1 MIIFLLSIN
10 NMVEINYLALLLFN
24 IFTHRFSIPIS
35 KQSINP
41 GAYEYFAKKVINIT
55 KS

>member
-24 IFTHRFSIPIS
+24 IFTHR
-35 KQSINP
+35 SINP